1 MPLCALLALPGC
13 ATERVV
19 YRDRV
24 VEVPLP
30 VPAKLDPMLTA
41 DCAPETVLPPS
52 GSLPVSDA
60 LDRLAAV
67 EDALALCRKQLAEI
81 RSTQED

>member
-1 MPLCALLALPGC
+1 M
-13 ATERVV
+13 

-30 VPAKLDPMLTA
+30 VPAKLDPKLTA
-41 DCAPETVLPPS
+41 DCAPEATLSPR
-52 GSLPVSDA
+52 GSLPVSHA

-81 RSTQED
+81 RSTQEAPQ